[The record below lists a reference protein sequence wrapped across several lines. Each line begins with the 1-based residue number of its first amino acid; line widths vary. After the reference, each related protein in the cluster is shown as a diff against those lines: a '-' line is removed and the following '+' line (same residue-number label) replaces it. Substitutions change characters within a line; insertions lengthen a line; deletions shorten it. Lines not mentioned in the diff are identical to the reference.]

1 METLSKKEKNI
12 NDKCFPRS
20 TMGKK
25 EVLSNLID
33 QKKAA
38 ILKLLINSK
47 EELYL
52 KEISEKSNV
61 SLASTFRILQEF
73 VNQEILERKEWKNS
87 KTYKC
92 KENEKMKFLAELF
105 YEEFDGLNIFVKAVE
120 RIEGIEN
127 ILLHGTKNK
136 NKANVLLIG
145 NNINADKVDE
155 ICNEIKQKGF
165 EITFMPL
172 TRLQYD
178 QMAKMGLY
186 SGEKKVLL

>member
-1 METLSKKEKNI
+1 M
-12 NDKCFPRS
+12 P
-20 TMGKK
+20 KK

-47 EELYL
+47 DELYL

-61 SLASTFRILQEF
+61 SLASTYRILQEF
-73 VNQEILERKEWKNS
+73 VKQEILERKEWKNS

-92 KENEKMKFLAELF
+92 KENEKMAFLRNLF
-105 YEEFDGLNIFVKAVE
+105 YEEFDGLGEFVKAVE
-120 RIEGIEN
+120 EFEEIQEI
-127 ILLHGTKNK
+127 ILHGAKKK
-136 NKANVLLIG
+136 NKANLLLIG
-145 NNINADKVDE
+145 NNINADKIDE
-155 ICNEIKQKGF
+155 VCNQIKEKGF

-172 TRLQYD
+172 TKPQYD

-186 SGEKKVLL
+186 SSEKKILK